1 MLRFMIKLPFRIIA
15 ALVWLVLAAVNIVL
29 VFLVGLSAGFCYLI
43 AGISVVTEVLSI
55 GFGISTDWT
64 MKSGMDI
71 LKELEEFYMLEK
83 ETEKSDARKV
93 AVLMKGYL
101 QSMKSN
107 IREIIRYIDDTTLEK
122 SNDKKKDKQESASTI
137 SEEVQ
142 EFVNLTITE
151 HMGKAYSEWKLKQD
165 KEPVSE
171 IDKKY
176 QKLLETLSQEQEEV
190 ITEYCNAIF
199 SSGAETEEFFY
210 RLGLKDGL
218 NLKNTVKS
226 VLEMI
231 S

>member
-1 MLRFMIKLPFRIIA
+1 MDDLLDVEFQ
-15 ALVWLVLAAVNIVL
+15 
-29 VFLVGLSAGFCYLI
+29 
-43 AGISVVTEVLSI
+43 
-55 GFGISTDWT
+55 
-64 MKSGMDI
+64 MKSGIDL

-83 ETEKSDARKV
+83 ETEESEARKV

-107 IREIIRYIDDTTLEK
+107 LREIIRYIDDTTLEK
-122 SNDKKKDKQESASTI
+122 SNNEKKEKQESSNAV

-142 EFVNLTITE
+142 EFVNLTIGE

-171 IDKKY
+171 IEKEY
-176 QKLLETLSQEQEEV
+176 QGLLETLSPEQEEV

-199 SSGAETEEFFY
+199 SSGADTEEFFY

-218 NLKNTVKS
+218 NLKSTVKS
-226 VLEMI
+226 TLEMLSGNI
-231 S
+231 HGGEPKDEE

>member
-1 MLRFMIKLPFRIIA
+1 MMEELYKVMDDLLDVEFQ
-15 ALVWLVLAAVNIVL
+15 
-29 VFLVGLSAGFCYLI
+29 
-43 AGISVVTEVLSI
+43 
-55 GFGISTDWT
+55 
-64 MKSGMDI
+64 MKSGIDL

-83 ETEKSDARKV
+83 ETEESEARKV

-107 IREIIRYIDDTTLEK
+107 IRDIIRYIDDTTLEK
-122 SNDKKKDKQESASTI
+122 SNDEKKNKHESASTI

-165 KEPVSE
+165 KEPVVSE

-176 QKLLETLSQEQEEV
+176 QKLLETLSPEQEEV

-231 S
+231 A

>member
-1 MLRFMIKLPFRIIA
+1 MEELYKVMDDLLDVEFQ
-15 ALVWLVLAAVNIVL
+15 
-29 VFLVGLSAGFCYLI
+29 
-43 AGISVVTEVLSI
+43 
-55 GFGISTDWT
+55 
-64 MKSGMDI
+64 MKSGIDL

-83 ETEKSDARKV
+83 ETEKSEARKV

-107 IREIIRYIDDTTLEK
+107 LREIIRYIDDTTLEK
-122 SNDKKKDKQESASTI
+122 SNNDKKEKQESSNAV

-142 EFVNLTITE
+142 EFVNLTIGE

-171 IDKKY
+171 IEKKY
-176 QKLLETLSQEQEEV
+176 QGLLETLSPEQEEV

-231 S
+231 L

>member
-1 MLRFMIKLPFRIIA
+1 MMEELYKVMDDLLDVEFQ
-15 ALVWLVLAAVNIVL
+15 
-29 VFLVGLSAGFCYLI
+29 
-43 AGISVVTEVLSI
+43 
-55 GFGISTDWT
+55 
-64 MKSGMDI
+64 MKSGIDL
-71 LKELEEFYMLEK
+71 LKELEEFYLSNP
-83 ETEKSDARKV
+83 ETEASEARKL
-93 AVLMKGYL
+93 AVLIKGYL

-122 SNDKKKDKQESASTI
+122 SNEEKKDEQEAESTM
-137 SEEVQ
+137 SEKVQ

-151 HMGKAYSEWKLKQD
+151 HMGKAYSEWKLNQD
-165 KEPVSE
+165 KEAVSE

-176 QKLLETLSQEQEEV
+176 QELLETLSPEQEEV
-190 ITEYCNAIF
+190 ITEYCNVIF

>member
-15 ALVWLVLAAVNIVL
+15 APVWLVLAAVNIVL

-210 RLGLKDGL
+210 RMGLKDGL